1 MDLILFRFIKG
12 GKQMKYILLDTN
24 IVIDM
29 VIDRRKQVSDTVLSN
44 FIKLLDYNEIKLIVP
59 EIVKVE
65 TYRHLEEELT
75 LVGKQI
81 KIAMKNIDDLYGI
94 TTYDTDSLDIHE
106 YKKHSKQELTK
117 AYEKYNKNEKEYKAD
132 LIKTIDMVFNHKSSV
147 VIPYDDFLGN
157 AVIKR
162 RIYKRAPFHKEKKE
176 SYADALIAE
185 TLINLGRYITLEP
198 SDEVFFVTGNYSDF
212 CNGKE
217 DKATLHRDIVD
228 DIKAEGIPCKVNC
241 INTFGELI
249 GNNLKE
255 NIEAADLSDEFDAE
269 LRQQQEEYIEGLQD
283 MIREGFNL
291 TPMRGYPNKLETHLM
306 NSDFATS
313 ILEKLNELN
322 NIYNAFEDKDYNV
335 IYEQLKYILESAHTS
350 EITVILAK
358 FKNVFGKLSSMPNI
372 GTDSAEDFKYED
384 LRMVFE
390 WISKQQELIDDI
402 LSIDKLPDNINYG
415 DIIEIKDSKFRTLK
429 FSLDEL
435 SLSPEAGSCE
445 EIGMKLYTDSDKV
458 LARGSVSVTYGN
470 LEFDEEIGI
479 QSTIQDDISYN
490 YDHIIGV
497 LQKIINE
504 WRNLANQQ
512 DDIARNIINE
522 FELSK
527 ENSSL

>member
-1 MDLILFRFIKG
+1 
-12 GKQMKYILLDTN
+12 
-24 IVIDM
+24 
-29 VIDRRKQVSDTVLSN
+29 
-44 FIKLLDYNEIKLIVP
+44 
-59 EIVKVE
+59 
-65 TYRHLEEELT
+65 
-75 LVGKQI
+75 
-81 KIAMKNIDDLYGI
+81 
-94 TTYDTDSLDIHE
+94 
-106 YKKHSKQELTK
+106 
-117 AYEKYNKNEKEYKAD
+117 
-132 LIKTIDMVFNHKSSV
+132 
-147 VIPYDDFLGN
+147 
-157 AVIKR
+157 
-162 RIYKRAPFHKEKKE
+162 
-176 SYADALIAE
+176 
-185 TLINLGRYITLEP
+185 
-198 SDEVFFVTGNYSDF
+198 
-212 CNGKE
+212 
-217 DKATLHRDIVD
+217 
-228 DIKAEGIPCKVNC
+228 
-241 INTFGELI
+241 
-249 GNNLKE
+249 
-255 NIEAADLSDEFDAE
+255 
-269 LRQQQEEYIEGLQD
+269 
-283 MIREGFNL
+283 
-291 TPMRGYPNKLETHLM
+291 MRGYPNKLETHLM